1 MFRFAQHDT
10 RRNPGMKRVGIVFL
24 QLLVTGA
31 GLWYVFH
38 DQQKRAQIA
47 DALRQADRTLIIF
60 GWLSYSAV
68 EVLATVRW
76 QMLLRIQG
84 ITLRWL
90 STFGIV
96 MIGLF
101 FNMFLPGLVGG
112 DAMRLYFVFKCA
124 PRQKTRATLSVA
136 IDRILGMLSV
146 LFLAG
151 LSIALQFRWLSRSS
165 TTLHI
170 VYLVM
175 ALLGVGCVCVLLL
188 FGAVYFG
195 LLHKL
200 SKRMPFRPA
209 IMESGKALQ
218 LYGAHLG
225 VMSVAFA
232 ITVVAHIFYYL
243 SFYCAAESLHATRS
257 TSLTVTDILSI
268 MPLVN
273 TVTALPISF
282 GGVGVRETLFQE
294 LLGNL
299 AHVAPPIAAIGASLG
314 FVIQASWGLLGA
326 AVFLLSQKIM
336 TR

>member
-1 MFRFAQHDT
+1 
-10 RRNPGMKRVGIVFL
+10 VLL

-47 DALRQADRTLIIF
+47 DALRHADRTWIIF
-60 GWLSYSAV
+60 GWLSYSVV
-68 EVLATVRW
+68 EVIATVRW

-90 STFGIV
+90 RAFAIV

-101 FNMFLPGLVGG
+101 FNMFLPGLVAG
-112 DAMRLYFVFKCA
+112 DAVRLYFVFKCA
-124 PRQKTRATLSVA
+124 PHQKTRATLSVA
-136 IDRILGMLSV
+136 MDRILGMLSV

-151 LSIALQFRWLSRSS
+151 LSITVRFRWLSRSAA
-165 TTLHI
+165 TLHI
-170 VYLVM
+170 VYLVL
-175 ALLGVGCVCVLLL
+175 ALLGVGCVLVLLL
-188 FGAVYFG
+188 FGAVHFG
-195 LLHKL
+195 LLRRL
-200 SKRMPFRPA
+200 PKRMPFRSA
-209 IMESGKALQ
+209 IAESGKALQ

-232 ITVVAHIFYYL
+232 ITVVAHIVYYL
-243 SFYCAAESLHATRS
+243 SFYCAAQSLHGTRS
-257 TSLTVTDILSI
+257 ASLSVTDILSI

-299 AHVAPPIAAIGASLG
+299 AHVPPAISAVTASLG

-326 AVFLLSQKIM
+326 AVYLVSFHKK
-336 TR
+336 

>member
-1 MFRFAQHDT
+1 
-10 RRNPGMKRVGIVFL
+10 MKRVGIVLL

-38 DQQKRAQIA
+38 DEQKRAQIA
-47 DALRQADRTLIIF
+47 DALRHADRTWILF
-60 GWLSYSAV
+60 GWLSYSVV

-84 ITLRWL
+84 ITLHWL
-90 STFGIV
+90 RTFAIV

-112 DAMRLYFVFKCA
+112 DAVRLYFVFKCA

-136 IDRILGMLSV
+136 MDRVLGMLSV

-151 LSIALQFRWLSRSS
+151 LSITVRFRWLSRSGA
-165 TTLHI
+165 TLHI
-170 VYLVM
+170 VYLVL
-175 ALLGVGCVCVLLL
+175 ALLGVGCVSVLVL
-188 FGAVYFG
+188 FGAVHSG
-195 LLHKL
+195 LLRRL
-200 SKRMPFRPA
+200 PKRMPFRSA
-209 IMESGKALQ
+209 IAESGKALQ

-232 ITVVAHIFYYL
+232 ITVVAHIVYYL
-243 SFYCAAESLHATRS
+243 SFYCAAQSLHATGS
-257 TSLTVTDILSI
+257 ASLSVTDILSI

-273 TVTALPISF
+273 TITALPISF

-299 AHVAPPIAAIGASLG
+299 AHVPPAISAITASLG

-326 AVFLLSQKIM
+326 AVYLVSFHKK
-336 TR
+336 

>member
-1 MFRFAQHDT
+1 
-10 RRNPGMKRVGIVFL
+10 MKRVAIVLL

-38 DQQKRAQIA
+38 DTQKRAQIV
-47 DALRQADRTLIIF
+47 DALRQADRTWIIF

-68 EVLATVRW
+68 EVIATVRW

-90 STFGIV
+90 RTFAIV

-112 DAMRLYFVFKCA
+112 DAVRLYFVFKCA
-124 PRQKTRATLSVA
+124 PRHKMRATLSVA
-136 IDRILGMLSV
+136 MDRILGLLSI

-151 LSIALQFRWLSRSS
+151 LSIAMRFRWLSRSEA
-165 TTLHI
+165 TLHI
-170 VYLVM
+170 VYLAL

-188 FGAVYFG
+188 FGAVRFG
-195 LLHKL
+195 LLRKL
-200 SKRMPFRPA
+200 PKRTPFRAA

-225 VMSVAFA
+225 LMSIAFA
-232 ITVVAHIFYYL
+232 ITVVAHIVFYL
-243 SFYCAAESLHATRS
+243 TFYCAADSLHGTRS
-257 TSLTVTDILSI
+257 ASLSIIDILSI

-299 AHVAPPIAAIGASLG
+299 AHVPPAIAAVTASLG

-326 AVFLLSQKIM
+326 AIYLVSLHKK
-336 TR
+336 

>member
-1 MFRFAQHDT
+1 
-10 RRNPGMKRVGIVFL
+10 MKRVAIVLL

-47 DALRQADRTLIIF
+47 DALRQADRTWIIF

-68 EVLATVRW
+68 EVIATVRW
-76 QMLLRIQG
+76 QILLRIQG

-90 STFGIV
+90 RTFAIV

-136 IDRILGMLSV
+136 MDRILGMLSIF
-146 LFLAG
+146 FLAG
-151 LSIALQFRWLSRSS
+151 LSVSVRFRWLSRSGA
-165 TTLHI
+165 TLHL
-170 VYLVM
+170 VYLVLV
-175 ALLGVGCVCVLLL
+175 LLGIGCVCVLLL
-188 FGAVYFG
+188 FGAVHFG
-195 LLHKL
+195 LLRKL
-200 SKRMPFRPA
+200 PKRMPFRAA
-209 IMESGKALQ
+209 ITESGKALR

-225 VMSVAFA
+225 LMSIAFA
-232 ITVVAHIFYYL
+232 ITIVAHIVLYL
-243 SFYCAAESLHATRS
+243 TFYCAAESLQGTPSA
-257 TSLTVTDILSI
+257 SLSVIDILSI

-299 AHVAPPIAAIGASLG
+299 AHVPPAIAAVTASLG

-326 AVFLLSQKIM
+326 AIYLMSPQKK
-336 TR
+336 

>member
-1 MFRFAQHDT
+1 
-10 RRNPGMKRVGIVFL
+10 MKRVGIVLL

-47 DALRQADRTLIIF
+47 DALRHADRTWIIF
-60 GWLSYSAV
+60 GWLSYSVV
-68 EVLATVRW
+68 EVIATVRW

-90 STFGIV
+90 RTFAIV

-101 FNMFLPGLVGG
+101 FNMFLPGLVAG
-112 DAMRLYFVFKCA
+112 DAVRLYFVFKCA

-136 IDRILGMLSV
+136 MDRILGMLSV

-151 LSIALQFRWLSRSS
+151 LSIAVRFRWLSGSGA
-165 TTLHI
+165 TLHI
-170 VYLVM
+170 VYLVL
-175 ALLGVGCVCVLLL
+175 ALLGVGFVSVLLL
-188 FGAVYFG
+188 FGSVHFG
-195 LLHKL
+195 LLRRL
-200 SKRMPFRPA
+200 PKRMPFRSA
-209 IMESGKALQ
+209 IAESGKALQ

-225 VMSVAFA
+225 VMSIAFT
-232 ITVVAHIFYYL
+232 ITVVAHIIYYL
-243 SFYCAAESLHATRS
+243 SFYCAAQSLHATRS
-257 TSLTVTDILSI
+257 ASLSVIDILSI

-299 AHVAPPIAAIGASLG
+299 AHVPPAIAAVSASLG
-314 FVIQASWGLLGA
+314 FAIQASWGLLGA
-326 AVFLLSQKIM
+326 AIYLVSFHKK
-336 TR
+336 

>member
-1 MFRFAQHDT
+1 
-10 RRNPGMKRVGIVFL
+10 MKRVGIVLL

-38 DQQKRAQIA
+38 DQQKRAEIA
-47 DALRQADRTLIIF
+47 DALRHADRTWILF
-60 GWLSYSAV
+60 GWLSYSVV
-68 EVLATVRW
+68 EVIATVRW

-84 ITLRWL
+84 ITLHWL
-90 STFGIV
+90 RTFAIV

-101 FNMFLPGLVGG
+101 FNMFLPGLVAG
-112 DAMRLYFVFKCA
+112 DAVRLYFVFKCA

-136 IDRILGMLSV
+136 MDRILGMLSV

-151 LSIALQFRWLSRSS
+151 LSIAVRFRWLSRSGA
-165 TTLHI
+165 TLHI
-170 VYLVM
+170 VYLVL
-175 ALLGVGCVCVLLL
+175 ALLGIGCVCVLLL
-188 FGAVYFG
+188 FGAVRFG
-195 LLHKL
+195 LLRRL
-200 SKRMPFRPA
+200 PKRMPFRA
-209 IMESGKALQ
+209 AFSESGKALQ

-225 VMSVAFA
+225 LMSIAFA
-232 ITVVAHIFYYL
+232 ITVVAHIVLYL
-243 SFYCAAESLHATRS
+243 TFYCAAESLQG
-257 TSLTVTDILSI
+257 TSGANLSVIDILSI

-299 AHVAPPIAAIGASLG
+299 AHVPAAISAVTASLG

-326 AVFLLSQKIM
+326 AVYLVSSHKK
-336 TR
+336 

>member
-1 MFRFAQHDT
+1 
-10 RRNPGMKRVGIVFL
+10 
-24 QLLVTGA
+24 
-31 GLWYVFH
+31 
-38 DQQKRAQIA
+38 
-47 DALRQADRTLIIF
+47 
-60 GWLSYSAV
+60 
-68 EVLATVRW
+68 VLATVRW
-76 QMLLRIQG
+76 QILLRIQG
-84 ITLRWL
+84 ITLGWL
-90 STFGIV
+90 HTFAIV

-136 IDRILGMLSV
+136 MDRILGMLSI

-151 LSIALQFRWLSRSS
+151 LSVGLQFRWLSRSD

-170 VYLVM
+170 VYSVLG
-175 ALLGVGCVCVLLL
+175 LLGIGSACVLLL
-188 FGAVYFG
+188 FGAVRFG
-195 LLHKL
+195 LLRKL
-200 SKRMPFRPA
+200 PKRTPFRPA

-225 VMSVAFA
+225 VMSIAFA
-232 ITVVAHIFYYL
+232 ITVVAHLIYYL
-243 SFYCAAESLHATRS
+243 SFYCAAQSLHGTRS
-257 TSLTVTDILSI
+257 ASLSVTDILSI

-299 AHVAPPIAAIGASLG
+299 AHVPPAIAAVTASLG

-326 AVFLLSQKIM
+326 AIYLVSSHKK
-336 TR
+336 

>member
-1 MFRFAQHDT
+1 
-10 RRNPGMKRVGIVFL
+10 MKRAAIVLL

-47 DALRQADRTLIIF
+47 DALRHADRTWIIF
-60 GWLSYSAV
+60 GWLSYSVV
-68 EVLATVRW
+68 EVIATVRW

-90 STFGIV
+90 RTFAIV

-101 FNMFLPGLVGG
+101 FNMFLPGLVAG
-112 DAMRLYFVFKCA
+112 DAVRLYFVFKCA

-136 IDRILGMLSV
+136 MDRILGMLSV

-151 LSIALQFRWLSRSS
+151 LSIAVRFRWLSRSGA
-165 TTLHI
+165 TLHI
-170 VYLVM
+170 VYLVL
-175 ALLGVGCVCVLLL
+175 ALLGVGCVSVLLL
-188 FGAVYFG
+188 FGAVHFG
-195 LLHKL
+195 LLRKL
-200 SKRMPFRPA
+200 PKRMPFRSA
-209 IMESGKALQ
+209 IAESGKALQ

-225 VMSVAFA
+225 VMSIAFA
-232 ITVVAHIFYYL
+232 ITVVAHIVFYL
-243 SFYCAAESLHATRS
+243 SFYCAAQSLHGARS
-257 TSLTVTDILSI
+257 ASLSVTDILSI

-299 AHVAPPIAAIGASLG
+299 AHVPPAIAAVSASLG
-314 FVIQASWGLLGA
+314 FLIQASWGLLGA
-326 AVFLLSQKIM
+326 VLFLVAKKVKSH
-336 TR
+336 

>member
-1 MFRFAQHDT
+1 
-10 RRNPGMKRVGIVFL
+10 MKRVAIVLL

-47 DALRQADRTLIIF
+47 DALRQAHRTWIIL

-68 EVLATVRW
+68 EVIATVRW
-76 QMLLRIQG
+76 QILLRIQG
-84 ITLRWL
+84 ITLRWVRA
-90 STFGIV
+90 FGIV

-101 FNMFLPGLVGG
+101 FNMFLPGLIGG

-124 PRQKTRATLSVA
+124 PRQKTGATLSVA
-136 IDRILGMLSV
+136 MDRILGMLSI

-151 LSIALQFRWLSRSS
+151 LSVAVRFSWLSRSGA
-165 TTLHI
+165 TLHI
-170 VYLVM
+170 VYLVV
-175 ALLGVGCVCVLLL
+175 ALLGIGCVCVLLL
-188 FGAVYFG
+188 FGAVRFG
-195 LLHKL
+195 LLRKL
-200 SKRMPFRPA
+200 PKRMPFRAA
-209 IMESGKALQ
+209 ITESGKALQ

-225 VMSVAFA
+225 LMSIGFA
-232 ITVVAHIFYYL
+232 ITVVAHLIYYL
-243 SFYCAAESLHATRS
+243 SFYCAAQSLHGTRS
-257 TSLTVTDILSI
+257 ASLSLTDILSI

-282 GGVGVRETLFQE
+282 GGIGVRETLFQE

-299 AHVAPPIAAIGASLG
+299 AHVPPAIAAVTASLG

-326 AVFLLSQKIM
+326 AIYLVSSHKK
-336 TR
+336 

>member
-1 MFRFAQHDT
+1 
-10 RRNPGMKRVGIVFL
+10 MKRVGIVLL

-47 DALRQADRTLIIF
+47 DALRHADRTWIIF
-60 GWLSYSAV
+60 GWLSYSVV
-68 EVLATVRW
+68 EVIATVRW

-90 STFGIV
+90 RAFAIV

-101 FNMFLPGLVGG
+101 FNMFLPGLVAG
-112 DAMRLYFVFKCA
+112 DAIRLYFVFKCA

-136 IDRILGMLSV
+136 MDRILGMLSV

-151 LSIALQFRWLSRSS
+151 LSIAVRFRWLSRSDA
-165 TTLHI
+165 TLHI
-170 VYLVM
+170 VYLVL
-175 ALLGVGCVCVLLL
+175 ALLGVGCVSVLLL
-188 FGAVYFG
+188 FGAVHFG
-195 LLHKL
+195 LLRRL
-200 SKRMPFRPA
+200 PKRMPFRSA
-209 IMESGKALQ
+209 IAESGKALQ

-225 VMSVAFA
+225 LMSVAFA
-232 ITVVAHIFYYL
+232 ITVVAHIVYYL

-257 TSLTVTDILSI
+257 ASLSVTDILSI

-273 TVTALPISF
+273 TITALPISF

-299 AHVAPPIAAIGASLG
+299 AHVPPAISAITASLG

-326 AVFLLSQKIM
+326 AVYLVSFHKK
-336 TR
+336 

>member
-1 MFRFAQHDT
+1 
-10 RRNPGMKRVGIVFL
+10 MKRVVIVLL

-47 DALRQADRTLIIF
+47 DALRQADRTWIIF

-68 EVLATVRW
+68 EVIATVRW
-76 QMLLRIQG
+76 QILLRIQG

-90 STFGIV
+90 HTFAIV

-124 PRQKTRATLSVA
+124 PRRKTRATLSVA
-136 IDRILGMLSV
+136 MDRILGMLSI

-151 LSIALQFRWLSRSS
+151 LSIAVRFRWLSRSGA
-165 TTLHI
+165 TLHI
-170 VYLVM
+170 VYLVL
-175 ALLGVGCVCVLLL
+175 ALLGVGCVCILLL
-188 FGAVYFG
+188 FGAVHFG
-195 LLHKL
+195 LLRKIP
-200 SKRMPFRPA
+200 KQMPFRAA
-209 IMESGKALQ
+209 ITESGKALQ

-225 VMSVAFA
+225 LMSIAFA
-232 ITVVAHIFYYL
+232 ITIVAHIVLYL
-243 SFYCAAESLHATRS
+243 TFYCAAESLHGTRS
-257 TSLTVTDILSI
+257 ASLSATDVLTI

-273 TVTALPISF
+273 TITALPISF

-299 AHVAPPIAAIGASLG
+299 AHVPPAIAAVTASLG

-326 AVFLLSQKIM
+326 AIYLVSSHKK
-336 TR
+336 

>member
-1 MFRFAQHDT
+1 
-10 RRNPGMKRVGIVFL
+10 MKRVGIVLL

-38 DQQKRAQIA
+38 DPQKRAQIA
-47 DALRQADRTLIIF
+47 DALRQADRTWIIF

-68 EVLATVRW
+68 EVIATVRW
-76 QMLLRIQG
+76 QILLRIQG
-84 ITLRWL
+84 ITLRW
-90 STFGIV
+90 SRTFAIV

-136 IDRILGMLSV
+136 MDRILGMLSI

-151 LSIALQFRWLSRSS
+151 LSVASRFRWLSRSGA
-165 TTLHI
+165 TLHI
-170 VYLVM
+170 VYFVLG
-175 ALLGVGCVCVLLL
+175 LLGVGCLCVLLL
-188 FGAVYFG
+188 FGAVHFG
-195 LLHKL
+195 LLRKL
-200 SKRMPFRPA
+200 PKRTPFRPV
-209 IMESGKALQ
+209 IIESGKALQ

-225 VMSVAFA
+225 VMSIAFA
-232 ITVVAHIFYYL
+232 ITVVAHIVLYL
-243 SFYCAAESLHATRS
+243 SFYCAAESLHGTR
-257 TSLTVTDILSI
+257 TASLSVIDFLSI

-299 AHVAPPIAAIGASLG
+299 AHVPPAIAAVSASLG
-314 FVIQASWGLLGA
+314 FFIQASWGLLGA
-326 AVFLLSQKIM
+326 ALFLVSRKIAS
-336 TR
+336 R